1 VARKIWGGIL
11 FVVLAKPDLVPRS
24 QPAAS
29 QPTARD
35 RLAAAGVLV
44 IGAGGLG
51 APAAAHL
58 AVAGVGRIGIIDPDR
73 VELSNLHRQLLHRT
87 GDVGRPKVFS
97 ARDRLRAVNPDA
109 TVEAIQDRLD
119 TRNAERL
126 FGRYHFVIDGS
137 DNLPTKFLTNDAAVA
152 QGTPYSHG
160 GVLGFLGQ
168 TMTVVPG
175 HSACYRC
182 LFTAPPPPGEIPSCQ
197 EAGILGP
204 VAGLVGIMQAAQAVA
219 FLLGGGG
226 LLLDRLL
233 TYDGIRGLW
242 RTVQVRAN
250 PRCPA
255 CAAAPMRTTP
265 PEHVND
271 LC

>member
-1 VARKIWGGIL
+1 MTG
-11 FVVLAKPDLVPRS
+11 
-24 QPAAS
+24 
-29 QPTARD
+29 RD
-35 RLAAAGVLV
+35 RLAAASVLV

-87 GDVGRPKVFS
+87 VDVGRPKVFS
-97 ARDRLRAVNPDA
+97 ARARLRTVNPDA

-119 TRNAERL
+119 THNAERL
-126 FGRYHFVIDGS
+126 FARHDFVIDGS
-137 DNLPTKFLTNDAAVA
+137 DNLATKFLTNDVAVA

-175 HSACYRC
+175 LSACYRC

-204 VAGLVGIMQAAQAVA
+204 VAGTIGITQAAQAVA
-219 FLLGGGG
+219 FLLGGDG

-233 TYDGIRGLW
+233 TYDGVRALW
-242 RTVQVRAN
+242 RTVRVRAN
-250 PRCPA
+250 PRCAA
-255 CAAAPMRTTP
+255 CAAASMRTSAW
-265 PEHVND
+265 EDASD